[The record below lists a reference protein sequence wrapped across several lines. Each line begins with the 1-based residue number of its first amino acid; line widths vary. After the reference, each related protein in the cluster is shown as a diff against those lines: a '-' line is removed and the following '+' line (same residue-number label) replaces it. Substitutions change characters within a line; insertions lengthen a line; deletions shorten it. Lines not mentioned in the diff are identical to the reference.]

1 MDDTTQSP
9 GNGAGQTGD
18 RGRGPAGGAFHRGMD
33 AFTALRDA
41 FGETVS
47 EAREKGDLTTDRAR
61 ELLARAVG
69 RARDVTADA
78 RDRFDGPS
86 RAEFEALRRRLEVV
100 ERALGIVPDEAP
112 STGADDAGA
121 G

>member
-1 MDDTTQSP
+1 MDETTQSP
-9 GNGAGQTGD
+9 GNGAGKSD
-18 RGRGPAGGAFHRGMD
+18 DAGRGPAGGAFHRGMD

-61 ELLARAVG
+61 ELLVRAVG

-86 RAEFEALRRRLEVV
+86 RAEFEALQRRLEVL
-100 ERALGIVPDEAP
+100 ERHLGIAPDEDPPGDADGP
-112 STGADDAGA
+112 GTG
-121 G
+121 